1 MVRRFALPIVI
12 AGAMTG
18 GCGLL
23 LGIDD
28 IDGPGVT
35 NDAATPDVTKPKDAG
50 VDTNVAET
58 SVPDTGLDA
67 GFDLSG
73 TWVGKWRQ
81 QNGPLSMGG
90 NATLTLVQKGYT
102 LSGSGKLDNS
112 TCFVS
117 TVLEAGQIE
126 GMPRPPEPVKMYGV
140 LTNGNY
146 GVELKANWDGDKV
159 ISGTFDTGNMA
170 GPCSGA
176 TGTFDGTWQPP

>member
-1 MVRRFALPIVI
+1 MI

-28 IDGPGVT
+28 IDGPGPAV
-35 NDAATPDVTKPKDAG
+35 DGATPDVAKPKDAG
-50 VDTNVAET
+50 VET
-58 SVPDTGLDA
+58 SVPPPMPIPDAGFDA

-73 TWVGKWRQ
+73 KWVGKWRQ

-90 NATLTLVQKGYT
+90 NATLTIVQKGYV
-102 LSGSGKLDNS
+102 LSGTGNLDNS
-112 TCFVS
+112 TCFVGA
-117 TVLEAGQIE
+117 VLEAGQIE
-126 GMPRPPEPVKMYGV
+126 GTPKPPEPVKMYGV
-140 LTNGNY
+140 LKNGNY
-146 GVELKANWDGDKV
+146 GVELKGNWDGDKV

-176 TGTFDGTWQPP
+176 TGTFDGTRQ